1 MAAANRCCAGSSAP
15 RPLAPNDHLLCLSD
29 WLRDRTLR
37 NFLLRFSESFWTDV
51 VRSACLLGVLC
62 LQHLAESP
70 DVAWGKDEL
79 ASLVSH
85 IQKEGKW
92 PQEMSPSSVCVRAE
106 RPTSQIQSP
115 ARLFSKPSPNWRLNG
130 TACDGVHRQMNSH
143 GGLMETGFL
152 PVEAPAGGHPG
163 AGAGQRGQQT
173 VHTWAGVAGVP
184 ASHDT
189 YLDEEG
195 EDCCRARSSSRCAS
209 VEDGHRCRKT
219 SKERIETAT
228 CLADEAPVSNMTEE
242 HREVREEARRGVS
255 TRRAPPR
262 SGSRIDTRGPASRRG
277 DASREVPDESRR
289 GVSGGRTP
297 LRPGSRVD
305 TSGPVCRDAVC
316 RDASPQPP
324 PQRRRDPRQPAKPRL
339 QRASSQPCM
348 RRATRISQDI
358 HTPQEPS
365 RTRSVRETS
374 TSERCEKRGP
384 VQIAEDF
391 LQSRLSNIFCPDSP
405 AQRPCR
411 SEGETPGSLSGET
424 DSRTSR
430 WRRWQRETRVPQETF
445 VQKHLTSTRSLAVDR
460 TQTTRD
466 IRVSSDASGAKVFDG
481 TLATGLEEITRSR
494 ARLPHTYQHGG
505 DEHGQCL
512 QPHVAQNQ
520 QDMVMEGSDD
530 VSLGS
535 SATSS
540 RLSLGAPVGSGRH
553 LVHVFPAPFA

>member
-1 MAAANRCCAGSSAP
+1 
-15 RPLAPNDHLLCLSD
+15 
-29 WLRDRTLR
+29 
-37 NFLLRFSESFWTDV
+37 
-51 VRSACLLGVLC
+51 
-62 LQHLAESP
+62 
-70 DVAWGKDEL
+70 
-79 ASLVSH
+79 
-85 IQKEGKW
+85 
-92 PQEMSPSSVCVRAE
+92 
-106 RPTSQIQSP
+106 
-115 ARLFSKPSPNWRLNG
+115 
-130 TACDGVHRQMNSH
+130 
-143 GGLMETGFL
+143 METGFL

-189 YLDEEG
+189 YLDEED

-209 VEDGHRCRKT
+209 VEDGHRGRKT

-228 CLADEAPVSNMTEE
+228 CLADEAAVSNITEE

-255 TRRAPPR
+255 KRRAPPR

-277 DASREVPDESRR
+277 DASREIPDEVRR
-289 GVSGGRTP
+289 GVTGGRTP

-305 TSGPVCRDAVC
+305 TSVPVCRDAVC

-358 HTPQEPS
+358 HPPQEPS
-365 RTRSVRETS
+365 RTCSVRETS

-405 AQRPCR
+405 PLRPCR

-430 WRRWQRETRVPQETF
+430 WRRWQGQRGTRVPQETS
-445 VQKHLTSTRSLAVDR
+445 VQKHLTSTGNGFPDLVGRRSLAVER
-460 TQTTRD
+460 TQTTQD
-466 IRVSSDASGAKVFDG
+466 IHVSSDASGAKVFDG
-481 TLATGLEEITRSR
+481 APATGLEEMSGGR
-494 ARLPHTYQHGG
+494 ARFPHTCQHGG

-520 QDMVMEGSDD
+520 QDMVTEGSDD